1 MSNLITS
8 AVNPESLSAEI
19 KNMVVNNSFSRLTE
33 EQRTTLIWSLCNQ
46 LKMNPLSQPFQ
57 FIQLGRGLVLY
68 ATKDAAN
75 QLKKLHRVSV
85 KVEVFPT
92 DADGI
97 MMVHAQASMPC
108 GLYDEDMG
116 GVVVKGLR
124 GDDLINARLKAVTKA
139 KRRVTLSIC
148 GLGFLDENEVQT
160 VKDVDAERKGQEAEV
175 IVPEVVWDKEVKGRA
190 ENIKFVRDLVKA
202 TGFGFSAEVLKM
214 DVPTLKAI
222 FDSPEAGDWDF
233 LEVPKESL
241 ENLQLKAFTRLI
253 QDIDWNSDMS
263 EDPGVRQKFNA
274 DLKIVKYFRENA
286 LSNNIEVLYKSA
298 SA

>member
-8 AVNPESLSAEI
+8 AVNPEPLSAEI

-46 LKMNPLSQPFQ
+46 LKMKPLSQPFQ
-57 FIQLGRGLVLY
+57 FIPLSGRLVLY

-75 QLKKLHRVSV
+75 QLKKIHRV
-85 KVEVFPT
+85 
-92 DADGI
+92 
-97 MMVHAQASMPC
+97 
-108 GLYDEDMG
+108 DEDMG
-116 GVVVKGLR
+116 GVVVKGLK
-124 GDDLINARLKAVTKA
+124 GDNLINARLKAVTKA

-160 VKDVDAERKGQEAEV
+160 VKDVDAKRKGQEAEI
-175 IVPEVVWDKEVKGRA
+175 IVPEVVWDKEVEGRA
-190 ENIKFVRDLVKA
+190 ENIRFVRDLVKA
-202 TGFGFSAEVLKM
+202 TGFGFSAEALKM
-214 DVPTLKAI
+214 DAPTLKEI

-286 LSNNIEVLYKSA
+286 LSNNIEILYKSA